1 MIIEV
6 THHPEKK
13 DIEIL
18 YKGLSEFNKDFFP
31 DLSERSIALF
41 FRDSNGQVE
50 GGLTGRLHYNS
61 FHIQRL
67 WLSPAIR
74 GKGLGQKILS
84 LAEKEAKK
92 YKVQHIFLD
101 TYNFQA
107 PEFYLKQGFSEVGRY
122 VDFPKNGTDKIFY
135 KKTLV

>member
-31 DLSERSIALF
+31 DLSERPIALF
-41 FRDSNGQVE
+41 LRDSNGQVE

-61 FHIQRL
+61 LHIQRL
-67 WLSPAIR
+67 WLSSSIR
-74 GKGLGQKILS
+74 GKGLGAKILS
-84 LAEKEAKK
+84 LAEKEARKHEA
-92 YKVQHIFLD
+92 QHIFLD

-107 PEFYLKQGFSEVGRY
+107 PQFYLKQGFTEVGRY
-122 VDFPKNGTDKIFY
+122 VDFPKTGTDKIFY